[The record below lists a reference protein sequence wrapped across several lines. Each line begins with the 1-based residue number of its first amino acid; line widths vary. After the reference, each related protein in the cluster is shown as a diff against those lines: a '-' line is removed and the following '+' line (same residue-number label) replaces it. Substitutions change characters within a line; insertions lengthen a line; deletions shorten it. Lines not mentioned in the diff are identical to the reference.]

1 MQLQKGEKMNK
12 YNGAAKKIAIRI
24 IIIVLAVTSII
35 FSASAFFMYKQ
46 LDRVKINKISK
57 NDNDLGITQIEAEP
71 EVQAKET
78 EERDIIPERTR
89 SLDEAIIEKK
99 PPVKKANYGSDNKGG
114 RITKKGSGITNIA
127 LFGIDEGRQKYE
139 AVHSD
144 GIMILT
150 IDRVHNKI
158 KLSSFIR
165 DTYVNID
172 GHGRARINAAYMFG
186 GPELAIKTINK
197 NFNMNIRDYY
207 TVNFSGL
214 ADIIDS
220 VGGIELNVKEKE
232 IAEINKYTRE
242 IAKIKKQRATPITKS
257 GVQRLNGKQAVA
269 YARIRKVGNG
279 DFDRTERQR
288 EVFKALV
295 GKIQKQ
301 GPASYP
307 QLISKIL
314 PYVETSMSKGEIL
327 KTGTEAISSGKPNI
341 EWCRF
346 PMDGYCKGK
355 IINGAWYLVTDI
367 NATKKHL
374 HKFIYDDVNPSKK

>member
-1 MQLQKGEKMNK
+1 MRLQKGEKMNK
-12 YNGAAKKIAIRI
+12 YNGTAKKIAIRM
-24 IIIVLAVTSII
+24 IIIVLAVTSLI

-46 LDRVKINKISK
+46 LDKVKINKISK
-57 NDNDLGITQIEAEP
+57 KDIDLGIAPIEAVP
-71 EVQAKET
+71 EIQAKKT
-78 EERDIIPERTR
+78 EEKIVIPEKR
-89 SLDEAIIEKK
+89 LPLKK
-99 PPVKKANYGSDNKGG
+99 TNYGSD
-114 RITKKGSGITNIA
+114 KKDSEITNIA

-172 GHGRARINAAYMFG
+172 GHGRARLNAAYMFG

-220 VGGIELNVKEKE
+220 VGGVELNVKEKE
-232 IAEINKYTRE
+232 ITEINKYTRE
-242 IAKIKKQRATPITKS
+242 IARIKKQRATPIKKA

-288 EVFKALV
+288 EVFKALI

-301 GPASYP
+301 SPAGYP
-307 QLISKIL
+307 QLISRIL

-374 HKFIYDDVNPSKK
+374 HKFIYDDINPSKK

>member
-57 NDNDLGITQIEAEP
+57 NDRDLGITPIEAEP
-71 EVQAKET
+71 EALAKKT
-78 EERDIIPERTR
+78 EERNVVPQKKDLPEDDNAGKRP
-89 SLDEAIIEKK
+89 A
-99 PPVKKANYGSDNKGG
+99 VKKNNYSSNN
-114 RITKKGSGITNIA
+114 KGSGITNIA
-127 LFGIDEGRQKYE
+127 IFGIDEGRQKYE

-150 IDRVHNKI
+150 IDRVHNRI
-158 KLSSFIR
+158 KLSSLIR
-165 DTYVNID
+165 DTYVDID

-220 VGGIELNVKEKE
+220 VGGVEINVKEKE
-232 IAEINKYTRE
+232 IAEINKYTKE
-242 IAKIKKQRATPITKS
+242 IAKIKKQRATPITKA
-257 GVQRLNGKQAVA
+257 GIQRLNGSQAVA

-279 DFDRTERQR
+279 DFDRTERQK
-288 EVFKALV
+288 EVFKALIE
-295 GKIQKQ
+295 KAQKQ
-301 GPASYP
+301 GLGSYP
-307 QLISKIL
+307 HLVSKIL

-327 KTGTEAISSGKPNI
+327 KTGTEALSSGILDI

-346 PMDGYCKGK
+346 PLDGYCKGR

-367 NATKKHL
+367 KATKKHL
-374 HKFIYDDVNPSKK
+374 HRFIYEDINPAKNNLN